1 MPCPPTTIC
10 AAFARE
16 LSLDSAVLDCLI
28 ADGSAAKFLAEDA
41 DLEPSKGRLRPPLS
55 RGGCRE
61 EPVLKESPGLGQGS
75 CAAGPKLISNFEGR
89 LKRAHKAQKA
99 QQEALPAGD
108 GRGIAVAV
116 PSDGEGD
123 L

>member
-1 MPCPPTTIC
+1 M
-10 AAFARE
+10 
-16 LSLDSAVLDCLI
+16 LDCLI

-41 DLEPSKGRLRPPLS
+41 DLEPS
-55 RGGCRE
+55 GCRE

-116 PSDGEGD
+116 PSDGEVD